1 MFSGMNVKRKTTSSI
16 FLMMPHVCL
25 SVCVCV
31 VLSEKACSRQHCNTC
46 PVTKPDLNSMCLTSR
61 SKAPCW
67 ISPHTC
73 CPHFQLQ
80 HPSAVSQSWLQI
92 CFAEVQRSFF
102 SCELQFMFSLR
113 VFMWFLFLEDAR
125 PHFFKPIF
133 LSRELLRETQYIDD
147 YTDSSIYIFWTY
159 CIWSIHPNCAAHPQ
173 NKYTWIRVDD
183 DSSPTWWENGSW

>member
-31 VLSEKACSRQHCNTC
+31 VLSEKHVHGNIAIRALLQNLIWTQCAWPADQRHHVGYLHILVVPTFSCNI
-46 PVTKPDLNSMCLTSR
+46 PLLFPSLGFKYALQKFNGVFFLWTS
-61 SKAPCW
+61 
-67 ISPHTC
+67 IY
-73 CPHFQLQ
+73 
-80 HPSAVSQSWLQI
+80 V
-92 CFAEVQRSFF
+92 FAESLHVVPVLRRCPTPF
-102 SCELQFMFSLR
+102 LQ
-113 VFMWFLFLEDAR
+113 A
-125 PHFFKPIF
+125 HF